1 MSRDRV
7 MMPLVLVVLAS
18 ALTAGPPAAAEVLT
32 WSGDLPFAA
41 GNTVAVD
48 FGARLSDIT
57 AMEAVASGIGGEQRW
72 IIYQGMGNPTGSV
85 PFEMF
90 LGCGEGGS
98 PLAGASSWLPL
109 LAPFSNNL
117 VFAPTAD
124 WSWLSD
130 GRFDLTV
137 SYVHAPF
144 PDNPFCYGYGYT
156 LPEIA
161 HLDVIVTCAQA
172 VPAAPTAWGS
182 VKAMFR

>member
-1 MSRDRV
+1 MSRDCLGLRCAFAA
-7 MMPLVLVVLAS
+7 LALSAVLSL
-18 ALTAGPPAAAEVLT
+18 PATAEVLT
-32 WSGDLPFAA
+32 WSADLPFAA

-48 FGARLSDIT
+48 FGAQLTDIT
-57 AMEAVASGIGGEQRW
+57 ALEAVASGTGGEQRW

-90 LGCGEGGS
+90 LDCGDGGS

-117 VFAPTAD
+117 VFAPASD
-124 WSWLSD
+124 WLWLAD

-144 PDNPFCYGYGYT
+144 PDNPYCYGYGYT
-156 LPEIA
+156 LPEVA
-161 HLDVIVTCAQA
+161 HLDLIVTCAQA
-172 VPAAPTAWGS
+172 VAAPTTAWGS
-182 VKAMFR
+182 VQALFR